1 MNEEEKVKKQSHKS
15 LKAMLRT
22 IWNYRIGDVVDVNM
36 IVLIRIW
43 KIYSYRL
50 ALKSILIGLFVMCK
64 LQILSLC
71 INKLLESH
79 YNEDCNF
86 QFINVG
92 EWIMSVHLWVES
104 YLLGNEVGHLAC
116 LMEGARVHWLS
127 ILNSLMVVSFVLV

>member
-1 MNEEEKVKKQSHKS
+1 
-15 LKAMLRT
+15 
-22 IWNYRIGDVVDVNM
+22 M

-92 EWIMSVHLWVES
+92 EWIMSVHL
-104 YLLGNEVGHLAC
+104 
-116 LMEGARVHWLS
+116 
-127 ILNSLMVVSFVLV
+127 